1 MWTWECRCPAVRAIW
16 VYTHP
21 STYSQCETKM
31 SVLEAWAG
39 CGWAWIPR
47 HLPLMPSF
55 QPGTCRFCS
64 TALSSCTPGLQAC
77 LHPVWSISGM
87 CFASLHWAHWAQFS
101 ATAEWLPSPLPPTL
115 ASLHL
120 SDSLSPVYALI
131 LPQCPGLLGGEPVL
145 LSSGEVGSGAII
157 YSAGKLDPS
166 PPTPPRVGAS
176 WAQLILARLFQLR
189 NGAPFPRLPSDK
201 LKAVIPP
208 FLPPSSFE
216 LWSSDRS
223 RTCHNRKAD
232 PTKTVLPPRASRAHP
247 VGCVGTDTVSD
258 LVAGL

>member
-1 MWTWECRCPAVRAIW
+1 MDPSASAPYAFTPAW
-16 VYTHP
+16 HM
-21 STYSQCETKM
+21 Q
-31 SVLEAWAG
+31 VLQ
-39 CGWAWIPR
+39 
-47 HLPLMPSF
+47 H
-55 QPGTCRFCS
+55 
-64 TALSSCTPGLQAC
+64 CTLLLHPGLQAC
-77 LHPVWSISGM
+77 LHPVQPIPGM
-87 CFASLHWAHWAQFS
+87 CFASPHCPVAQFS
-101 ATAEWLPSPLPPTL
+101 ATAEWPPSPLPPTL

-120 SDSLSPVYALI
+120 SDSLSPVHALI
-131 LPQCPGLLGGEPVL
+131 LPQCTGLQGGEPIMLSGLLFPVEKWAKVPSSTVL
-145 LSSGEVGSGAII
+145 ENWIL
-157 YSAGKLDPS
+157 
-166 PPTPPRVGAS
+166 PPTPGVGAS

-223 RTCHNRKAD
+223 RTCHNGKAD

-258 LVAGL
+258 LVLGCDTIHRDPDVWQAEGTSD

>member
-1 MWTWECRCPAVRAIW
+1 
-16 VYTHP
+16 
-21 STYSQCETKM
+21 M

-47 HLPLMPSF
+47 PLPLMPSL

-64 TALSSCTPGLQAC
+64 TAPSSCTPGCRLAYILSSLYLECALLPLTAQWLSSLPLQ
-77 LHPVWSISGM
+77 SGP
-87 CFASLHWAHWAQFS
+87 L
-101 ATAEWLPSPLPPTL
+101 SPLPPTL

-120 SDSLSPVYALI
+120 SDSLSPIHALI
-131 LPQCPGLLGGEPVL
+131 LPQCTGLQGGEPIMLSGLLFPVEKWAKVPSSTVL
-145 LSSGEVGSGAII
+145 ENWIL
-157 YSAGKLDPS
+157 
-166 PPTPPRVGAS
+166 PPTPGVGAS
-176 WAQLILARLFQLR
+176 WAQLILVCLFQLR

-223 RTCHNRKAD
+223 RTCHNGKAD

>member
-1 MWTWECRCPAVRAIW
+1 MAGLGSLSFCPLCLHSSLAPAGSAALHPLPAPPGCRLAYI
-16 VYTHP
+16 
-21 STYSQCETKM
+21 
-31 SVLEAWAG
+31 
-39 CGWAWIPR
+39 
-47 HLPLMPSF
+47 
-55 QPGTCRFCS
+55 
-64 TALSSCTPGLQAC
+64 LSSLYLECALLPHT
-77 LHPVWSISGM
+77 V
-87 CFASLHWAHWAQFS
+87 HWAQFS
-101 ATAEWLPSPLPPTL
+101 ATAECLPPSSLPPTL
-115 ASLHL
+115 ASLRL
-120 SDSLSPVYALI
+120 SDSLSPVHALI
-131 LPQCPGLLGGEPVL
+131 LPPGLLGGEPVML
-145 LSSGEVGSGAII
+145 SGPVSSGEV
-157 YSAGKLDPS
+157 AGVPS
-166 PPTPPRVGAS
+166 STVLEHWILPPPPSLVGAS

-223 RTCHNRKAD
+223 RTCHNGKAD